1 MRWETNS
8 CLISLATDRNTASPM
23 RSAGADLASDAFAED
38 GEPSRSTTAHELI
51 TDPVRAMQLV
61 AAVRIF
67 FMLASFK

>member
-1 MRWETNS
+1 
-8 CLISLATDRNTASPM
+8 M

-67 FMLASFK
+67 FMLASFHL